1 MMQIFESAQRTV
13 RSASTPYPKR
23 LFGVKNSSFHRVEV
37 VRMVIESDEVVASA
51 LAQANLSA
59 LLTSGRH
66 KQRRHIASL
75 AITPSFT

>member
-1 MMQIFESAQRTV
+1 
-13 RSASTPYPKR
+13 
-23 LFGVKNSSFHRVEV
+23 
-37 VRMVIESDEVVASA
+37 MVIESDEVVASA